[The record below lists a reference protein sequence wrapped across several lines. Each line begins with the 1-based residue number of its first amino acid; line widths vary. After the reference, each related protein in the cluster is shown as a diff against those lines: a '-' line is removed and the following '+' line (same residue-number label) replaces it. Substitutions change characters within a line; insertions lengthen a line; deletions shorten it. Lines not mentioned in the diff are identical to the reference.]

1 MLYFFGALMRRK
13 QMYDEFKSFFCVW
26 QKDRLHICLIMQY
39 NGNEIYAT
47 RYMKSLFLFG
57 RRGDRIFSIVPDRCQ
72 ILLYEKHGLC
82 FVTTVFEICPAYVYC
97 IWNGFTLHLEHKLNI
112 LAERKFAVPSKI
124 TFRITAEHGVN
135 FIEFCD
141 AVVECRF

>member
-1 MLYFFGALMRRK
+1 
-13 QMYDEFKSFFCVW
+13 
-26 QKDRLHICLIMQY
+26 MQY

-82 FVTTVFEICPAYVYC
+82 FVTIVFEICPVYVYC
-97 IWNGFTLHLEHKLNI
+97 DGEI
-112 LAERKFAVPSKI
+112 
-124 TFRITAEHGVN
+124 N
-135 FIEFCD
+135 FIDVFGIFRCFYHS
-141 AVVECRF
+141 VRSH

>member
-1 MLYFFGALMRRK
+1 
-13 QMYDEFKSFFCVW
+13 
-26 QKDRLHICLIMQY
+26 MQY

-57 RRGDRIFSIVPDRCQ
+57 RR
-72 ILLYEKHGLC
+72 
-82 FVTTVFEICPAYVYC
+82 
-97 IWNGFTLHLEHKLNI
+97 WHLEHKLNI

-124 TFRITAEHGVN
+124 TFRITAEHGGN

-141 AVVECRF
+141 AVVVDFKLDKKKSAIMSLEICL

>member
-1 MLYFFGALMRRK
+1 
-13 QMYDEFKSFFCVW
+13 
-26 QKDRLHICLIMQY
+26 MQY

-82 FVTTVFEICPAYVYC
+82 FVTTVFEIRPAYVYC
-97 IWNGFTLHLEHKLNI
+97 DSEI
-112 LAERKFAVPSKI
+112 
-124 TFRITAEHGVN
+124 N
-135 FIEFCD
+135 FIDVFGIFITTICM
-141 AVVECRF
+141 FWNN

>member
-1 MLYFFGALMRRK
+1 
-13 QMYDEFKSFFCVW
+13 
-26 QKDRLHICLIMQY
+26 MQY

-82 FVTTVFEICPAYVYC
+82 FVTTVFEIRPAYVYC
-97 IWNGFTLHLEHKLNI
+97 DGEI
-112 LAERKFAVPSKI
+112 
-124 TFRITAEHGVN
+124 N
-135 FIEFCD
+135 FIDVFGIFRCFYHS
-141 AVVECRF
+141 VRSH